1 MSESIQNGK
10 VVSFSYI
17 LRDEKGNIIEQ
28 TQPGQEMEYLH
39 GNQNIIPG
47 LEKELNGMKVGEM
60 KNVKVKAKDAYGEF
74 NDELIFK
81 VPLANFPKEVTLE
94 VGMEFQSSN
103 EDGSTM
109 MIVVKEV
116 DGDNAIVDANHPM
129 AGMNLEFDVT
139 VKNVRTATSQELQHG
154 HVHNHGHDH

>member
-10 VVSFSYI
+10 VVELSYI
-17 LRDEKGNIIEQ
+17 LKDENGKVIEQ
-28 TQPGQEMEYLH
+28 TQPGQNMEYLH

-74 NDELIFK
+74 NKELVFK
-81 VPLANFPKEVTLE
+81 VPIANFPADQKPR
-94 VGMEFQSSN
+94 VGMEFQSNS
-103 EDGSTM
+103 EAGPMVIT
-109 MIVVKEV
+109 VKEV
-116 DGDNAIVDANHPM
+116 DGENVIVDANHPM

-139 VKNVRTATSQELQHG
+139 IKNVRTATPQE
-154 HVHNHGHDH
+154 